1 MDSILTTVKKLLGI
15 EEEYEI
21 FDMDIIIHI
30 NSVFNI
36 LHQLGIGPEEGFAI
50 TDKTTYWS
58 DYIPNNA
65 ILLNMVKSYVGLKVR
80 KLFDPPTGAAAE
92 ASNEL
97 INELEWRI
105 NLVAEQTG
113 FVNKT
118 EGGEED
124 GP

>member
-1 MDSILTTVKKLLGI
+1 MESILTTVKKMLGI
-15 EEEYEI
+15 EEEYDV

-36 LHQLGIGPEEGFAI
+36 LHQIGVGPENGFAI
-50 TDKTTYWS
+50 TDKATYWT
-58 DYIPNNA
+58 DYIPENDV
-65 ILLNMVKSYVGLKVR
+65 LLNMVKSYMGLKVR

-105 NLVAEQTG
+105 NVAAET

-118 EGGEED
+118 NGGEED

>member
-1 MDSILTTVKKLLGI
+1 MESILTTVKKMLGI
-15 EEEYEI
+15 EEEYDV
-21 FDMDIIIHI
+21 FDLDIIIHI

-36 LHQLGIGPEEGFAI
+36 LHQIGVGPENGFAI
-50 TDKTTYWS
+50 TDKTTYWT
-58 DYIPNNA
+58 DYIPENDV
-65 ILLNMVKSYVGLKVR
+65 LLNMVKSYMGLKVR

-105 NLVAEQTG
+105 NIAAET

-118 EGGEED
+118 DGGEED